1 MRRRPGAPCPD
12 HCRLTEHGETR
23 SPQCSAPAAAAAYMA
38 LAAEAR
44 RRVAV
49 ADESHELTLCI
60 AATASDCGQWLQWRT
75 HSGLNDRKKDWK
87 IHKHTVFP

>member
-1 MRRRPGAPCPD
+1 MRRPGAPSPD

-23 SPQCSAPAAAAAYMA
+23 SPQCGAAAAAHMA

-44 RRVAV
+44 RRRRVAVAAVV

-60 AATASDCGQWLQWRT
+60 AATAAIVGNSC
-75 HSGLNDRKKDWK
+75 SGAL
-87 IHKHTVFP
+87 TVD

>member
-1 MRRRPGAPCPD
+1 MRRPGAPSPD

-23 SPQCSAPAAAAAYMA
+23 SPQCGAAAAAHMA
-38 LAAEAR
+38 LAAEARRR

-60 AATASDCGQWLQWRT
+60 AATAAIVGNSC
-75 HSGLNDRKKDWK
+75 SGAL
-87 IHKHTVFP
+87 TVD

>member
-1 MRRRPGAPCPD
+1 MRRPGAPSPD

-23 SPQCSAPAAAAAYMA
+23 SPQCGAAAAAAHMA

-60 AATASDCGQWLQWRT
+60 AATAAIVGNSC
-75 HSGLNDRKKDWK
+75 SGAL
-87 IHKHTVFP
+87 TVDY